1 VTAVLRPSPPG
12 TMRSGDRERAPQLV
26 SPGCDSCPL
35 PALCDDSPDTG
46 LPGALLD
53 SVLEQRRLKPGE
65 SLYMAGQKRCSIW
78 VVAEG
83 ALKTSEVDVDG
94 REQVVGFHG
103 AGEVL
108 GIERIEIPEHRG
120 FALALEPVRACR
132 IPVGRLI
139 ARLTTEPELWRAV
152 LAIAGRQIT
161 RAREMH
167 RVLGQ
172 LQTGQRLAWFLLRGI
187 GPRHSGCAC
196 SGARTVY
203 LPMQRQDIASFLGM
217 TLETVSRS
225 FSALQRDGLIE
236 VQGRTIRLLDP
247 AGLSARIVQQE
258 RAAA

>member
-1 VTAVLRPSPPG
+1 VTTVLRPSQPG
-12 TMRSGDRERAPQLV
+12 TLRSGDPERAAQLV
-26 SPGCDSCPL
+26 SPGCDHCPL
-35 PALCDDSPDTG
+35 PLLCDDSRDTG

-53 SVLEQRRLKPGE
+53 SVMEQRRLKPGE
-65 SLYMAGQKRCSIW
+65 RLYMAGQKRCSIW
-78 VVAEG
+78 VVSEG

-108 GIERIEIPEHRG
+108 GIERIEIAEHRG

-132 IPVGRLI
+132 IPVSRLI
-139 ARLTTEPELWRAV
+139 ARLTTEPELWRDV

-161 RAREMH
+161 RAREVH

-172 LQTGQRLAWFLLRGI
+172 LQTGQRLAWFLLKGI

-196 SGARTVY
+196 SGARTIY

-225 FSALQRDGLIE
+225 FSALQRDGLVE
-236 VQGRTIRLLDP
+236 VQGRTIRLLDL
-247 AGLSARIVQQE
+247 AGLAARLAQQE